1 MKSPADENI
10 TTLAYNGCRTQWNAL
25 DDYDKPVDFITGIN
39 SNIVKVSLPNSVED
53 KEVNLHFN
61 KIISSENEAFE
72 KLKLNK
78 DDSYNF
84 FITLE
89 NQNTDGFTV
98 NNVPIGTYIIKELD
112 DIWFKF
118 VSMALNESID
128 GIEFEEADGD
138 YIIIINASVEAGVT
152 ANIDITN
159 KTDEERFYDNKHD
172 VKNLFNPTT

>member
-1 MKSPADENI
+1 M
-10 TTLAYNGCRTQWNAL
+10 
-25 DDYDKPVDFITGIN
+25 
-39 SNIVKVSLPNSVED
+39 
-53 KEVNLHFN
+53 
-61 KIISSENEAFE
+61 
-72 KLKLNK
+72 
-78 DDSYNF
+78 
-84 FITLE
+84 
-89 NQNTDGFTV
+89 
-98 NNVPIGTYIIKELD
+98 PIGTYIIKELD